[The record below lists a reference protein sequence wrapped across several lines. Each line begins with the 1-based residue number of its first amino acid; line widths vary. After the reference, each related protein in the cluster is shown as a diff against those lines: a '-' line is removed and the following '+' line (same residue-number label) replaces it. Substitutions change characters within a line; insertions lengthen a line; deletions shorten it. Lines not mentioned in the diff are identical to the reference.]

1 MGSRDLGIVDIDIAE
16 QIRAVIL
23 DKENTAKDPRTE
35 ALLYAL

>member
-35 ALLYAL
+35 GLLLS